1 MKNTPTPFF
10 VSFNSGVSAVTGLSW
25 EAKIL
30 TETVA
35 VSGLKLCTADVEAE
49 QERESVN
56 CENEV
61 GGDVEQEEVGDIVG
75 DGEGD
80 IVLAIELDVEGEG
93 DIVLAIELDV
103 EAIDWDEVGVL
114 VGVWV
119 EDFVLV
125 GEGEMIMLVG
135 EFDLE
140 AAIDWDV
147 EGVWVGELERD
158 EEKDGEGD
166 RDVPAGKYWNSQTA
180 DVASET

>member
-1 MKNTPTPFF
+1 MPVKVQQEIAQRQKRIMKNTPTPFF

-80 IVLAIELDVEGEG
+80 IVLAIELGVEGEG

-103 EAIDWDEVGVL
+103 DRDEEGVL

-125 GEGEMIMLVG
+125 GEGEMIVLVG
-135 EFDLE
+135 EFDPE
-140 AAIDWDV
+140 AAID
-147 EGVWVGELERD
+147 
-158 EEKDGEGD
+158 
-166 RDVPAGKYWNSQTA
+166 
-180 DVASET
+180 